1 MDNLNK
7 EESDISQI
15 IQPTKNRFSIS
26 NETSDNHCS
35 SSKLILKN
43 FNYTEIIPGKNKNIT
58 KNRNSK
64 FKLDQSKLDKVQ
76 KHFSKP
82 NVYSTLKY
90 MQKLNHISNIRSP
103 KRRSSIK
110 TLEKDIQQKIIDIS
124 MKIELEDNIL
134 GETLCENMINEQNN
148 KINLSAF
155 IRKKISTES
164 DIENSSFLSKRMI
177 NKNRRH
183 KSYTGA
189 NTKFE
194 QLPDGVSPHNN
205 KSYSLFKKNKKNK
218 KKKNPNKFRRLFQK
232 KMVYDSFDSEEILDE
247 LDNFY
252 ISPDNNFIRLIDLL
266 VIFSSLFNIIYS
278 PFNLTNIKCFCTY
291 ELKLVNYIYYFI
303 DFLYIIDLI
312 LSFFRAYRNFEFK
325 IISNNKRIIKHY
337 ILGQFFLDLLQAI
350 PFYSYICF
358 ICSLRSNCICSN
370 YNMSSVDM
378 ILILCCSLKQLKLFK
393 ILNIRKN
400 SIYYEATII
409 VSRNDCL
416 EAIFNFF
423 INLIVYS
430 YAFYFFVCVHIFI
443 GKNSFPNWIVKYN
456 LQDKNNYLIFL
467 TSFYYLITTMT
478 TVGYGDYTCS
488 SSFSEMIFEIIL
500 LSIGITAY
508 SWIVSSIGNYVKNE
522 SYASMIY
529 NKDEAILEDIRITY
543 PNMPFN
549 LYKNIF
555 RHLNATK
562 IRQKQCDSN
571 LLINSLPYSLKN
583 KLLLT
588 IHKQTIQNFK
598 IFKGYQNTNF
608 ALRLL
613 KNLIPLYSKK
623 NALLIREGQLIE
635 NIIFVK
641 EGRLCLEA
649 LIDIAEPHK
658 SVNQYLYKKFIDIDE
673 DVIIVSNYETSLYA
687 SKLNNNYQNVFNRA
701 KTELDSII
709 NNKVKSDLVSSINE
723 SNIGKELGKW
733 DFGGDI
739 FEEDNYQFIN
749 IINISK
755 NESFG
760 DVYMFL
766 CKPSPLC
773 LRVKSKVAELMVLR
787 KYDAIDISLK
797 YPNIWSKIFKK
808 SYRNMLSIKTITIHK
823 IKHYWKNLGKTLTR
837 KSKVKTVQIVDTPV
851 HDNTNTFEENKI
863 EENKEEE
870 DKKEE
875 NKMETPK
882 LIPIIKI
889 NDQEVTPKNI
899 RTTINSKCVK
909 SNINTK
915 TISFSHK
922 MLTNLVST
930 NNTSIPSFQKNLL
943 SETNQYIS
951 FARKSSKKVSS
962 KNNNMYIENLSKQSK
977 TSSYA
982 GSNSK
987 KSQNLSTFARN
998 KNILNLRIDYLSKL
1012 NKKITKL
1019 KKAKH
1024 HYKDLCKQLLNEQKK
1039 QKKNI
1044 NNDSDSNID
1053 SDSDSDR
1060 DNVND
1065 NNNENMN
1072 MTFES
1077 VDKKYSSFE
1086 GNYSNT
1092 QSSLKQ
1098 FKNDLKKET
1107 PEISISISSQSS
1119 SSTNNSI
1126 SIYKDSLSISSQINL
1141 TFFSKY
1147 KNLEQFTLGEYS
1159 KNRNLRIATQK
1170 FIQYYLSKIH
1180 KLKEDKTLEPL
1191 ITKKSI
1197 NSLLI
1202 DFPTSPYHAQEKK
1215 LKKIMS
1221 KYSYTNR
1228 TSKRI
1233 FSDRKYHMN
1242 TDETRNSLCFIRK
1255 NKVSNYNKKNTLR
1268 RYIIIKTNSSLD
1280 SVKKRSSNAFRNV
1293 NISACSSFRKE
1304 KIEINKI
1311 NKIKTKNEYEKE
1323 IEFNENSERKSSQ
1336 IGSLKIKVECKEL
1349 KFEK

>member
-1 MDNLNK
+1 M
-7 EESDISQI
+7 
-15 IQPTKNRFSIS
+15 
-26 NETSDNHCS
+26 
-35 SSKLILKN
+35 
-43 FNYTEIIPGKNKNIT
+43 
-58 KNRNSK
+58 
-64 FKLDQSKLDKVQ
+64 
-76 KHFSKP
+76 
-82 NVYSTLKY
+82 
-90 MQKLNHISNIRSP
+90 
-103 KRRSSIK
+103 
-110 TLEKDIQQKIIDIS
+110 
-124 MKIELEDNIL
+124 
-134 GETLCENMINEQNN
+134 
-148 KINLSAF
+148 
-155 IRKKISTES
+155 
-164 DIENSSFLSKRMI
+164 
-177 NKNRRH
+177 
-183 KSYTGA
+183 
-189 NTKFE
+189 
-194 QLPDGVSPHNN
+194 
-205 KSYSLFKKNKKNK
+205 
-218 KKKNPNKFRRLFQK
+218 
-232 KMVYDSFDSEEILDE
+232 
-247 LDNFY
+247 
-252 ISPDNNFIRLIDLL
+252 
-266 VIFSSLFNIIYS
+266 
-278 PFNLTNIKCFCTY
+278 
-291 ELKLVNYIYYFI
+291 
-303 DFLYIIDLI
+303 
-312 LSFFRAYRNFEFK
+312 
-325 IISNNKRIIKHY
+325 
-337 ILGQFFLDLLQAI
+337 
-350 PFYSYICF
+350 
-358 ICSLRSNCICSN
+358 
-370 YNMSSVDM
+370 
-378 ILILCCSLKQLKLFK
+378 
-393 ILNIRKN
+393 
-400 SIYYEATII
+400 
-409 VSRNDCL
+409 
-416 EAIFNFF
+416 
-423 INLIVYS
+423 
-430 YAFYFFVCVHIFI
+430 
-443 GKNSFPNWIVKYN
+443 
-456 LQDKNNYLIFL
+456 
-467 TSFYYLITTMT
+467 
-478 TVGYGDYTCS
+478 
-488 SSFSEMIFEIIL
+488 
-500 LSIGITAY
+500 
-508 SWIVSSIGNYVKNE
+508 
-522 SYASMIY
+522 
-529 NKDEAILEDIRITY
+529 
-543 PNMPFN
+543 
-549 LYKNIF
+549 
-555 RHLNATK
+555 
-562 IRQKQCDSN
+562 
-571 LLINSLPYSLKN
+571 
-583 KLLLT
+583 
-588 IHKQTIQNFK
+588 
-598 IFKGYQNTNF
+598 
-608 ALRLL
+608 
-613 KNLIPLYSKK
+613 
-623 NALLIREGQLIE
+623 
-635 NIIFVK
+635 
-641 EGRLCLEA
+641 EA

-701 KTELDSII
+701 KIELDSII

-787 KYDAIDISLK
+787 KYDALDISLK

-837 KSKVKTVQIVDTPV
+837 KSKVKTIQIMDTPV

-863 EENKEEE
+863 EENKVGEN
-870 DKKEE
+870 KKEE

-899 RTTINSKCVK
+899 RMTINSKYVK

-951 FARKSSKKVSS
+951 FARKSPKKVSS

-987 KSQNLSTFARN
+987 NSQNLSTFARN

-1019 KKAKH
+1019 KKAKQ

-1044 NNDSDSNID
+1044 NNDSD

-1147 KNLEQFTLGEYS
+1147 KNLEQFILGEYS
-1159 KNRNLRIATQK
+1159 KNRNLCIATQK

-1180 KLKEDKTLEPL
+1180 KLKEDKILEPL
-1191 ITKKSI
+1191 LTKKSI

-1215 LKKIMS
+1215 LKKMMS
-1221 KYSYTNR
+1221 KDSYTKR

-1233 FSDRKYHMN
+1233 SSDRKYHMN

-1255 NKVSNYNKKNTLR
+1255 NKVSNYNKRNTLK

-1280 SVKKRSSNAFRNV
+1280 SVKKRSSNDFRNV

-1336 IGSLKIKVECKEL
+1336 IDSLKIKVE
-1349 KFEK
+1349 

>member
-15 IQPTKNRFSIS
+15 IQPNNNRFSIS

-43 FNYTEIIPGKNKNIT
+43 FNYTEIIPGKNRNIT

-64 FKLDQSKLDKVQ
+64 FKLDQSKFDRIPTHK

-82 NVYSTLKY
+82 NVYSSLKH
-90 MQKLNHISNIRSP
+90 MQKLNHISIIKSP
-103 KRRSSIK
+103 KGRSSIK

-124 MKIELEDNIL
+124 LKIELEDNML
-134 GETLCENMINEQNN
+134 GETLGENMINEQNNN

-164 DIENSSFLSKRMI
+164 DIENSSFLSKRII
-177 NKNRRH
+177 NKNKRH
-183 KSYTGA
+183 KSYTGT

-194 QLPDGVSPHNN
+194 QLPDGTNSNNNN
-205 KSYSLFKKNKKNK
+205 KSYSLFKKTKKNK
-218 KKKNPNKFRRLFQK
+218 KKKNLDKFRRLFQK
-232 KMVYDSFDSEEILDE
+232 KLVYDSFDSEEILDE
-247 LDNFY
+247 IDNFY

-278 PFNLTNIKCFCTY
+278 PFYLTNIKCFCSPN
-291 ELKLVNYIYYFI
+291 LKEVNYMYYFI

-325 IISNNKRIIKHY
+325 VINNNKRIIKHY
-337 ILGQFFLDLLQAI
+337 ITSQFFLDLIQAI

-358 ICSLRSNCICSN
+358 ICNQRHNYICSN
-370 YNMSSVDM
+370 YDMNSLDM
-378 ILILCCSLKQLKLFK
+378 ILILCCTLKQLKLFK

-400 SIYYEATII
+400 SLYYEASK
-409 VSRNDCL
+409 VVGRNDCL
-416 EAIFNFF
+416 ETIFNIF

-430 YAFYFFVCVHIFI
+430 FAFYFFVCVHIFI
-443 GKNSFPNWIVKYN
+443 GRNSYPNWIVKSN
-456 LQDKNNYLIFL
+456 SQDKNNYLLFL

-478 TVGYGDYTCS
+478 TVGYGDFTCS

-508 SWIVSSIGNYVKNE
+508 SWIVSNIGNYVKNE

-529 NKDEAILEDIRITY
+529 NKDEAILEDIRISY

-555 RHLNATK
+555 LHLNATK

-588 IHKQTIQNFK
+588 IHKQTIKSFK
-598 IFKGYQNTNF
+598 IFKGFQNTNF

-623 NALLIREGQLIE
+623 NALLIREGDLIE

-649 LIDIAEPHK
+649 LIDINEPYK

-687 SKLNNNYQNVFNRA
+687 SRLNNNYQNVFNRA

-723 SNIGKELGKW
+723 SNIGKELLKW

-739 FEEDNYQFIN
+739 FEENNFQFIN

-773 LRVKSKVAELMVLR
+773 LRVKSKVAELMLLR
-787 KYDAIDISLK
+787 KYDAMDISIK

-808 SYRNMLSIKTITIHK
+808 SYRNMLSIKQITIHK
-823 IKHYWKNLGKTLTR
+823 IKHYWKNIGKNITR
-837 KSKVKTVQIVDTPV
+837 KSKIKTVRIESPL
-851 HDNTNTFEENKI
+851 HIFNNTFEENKMK
-863 EENKEEE
+863 ENKKEE
-870 DKKEE
+870 DKIEE
-875 NKMETPK
+875 NKMETPR

-889 NDQEVTPKNI
+889 NDQEITPKDI
-899 RTTINSKCVK
+899 KTTVNSKGM
-909 SNINTK
+909 SINTNTNTK

-922 MLTNLVST
+922 MLTNFAST
-930 NNTSIPSFQKNLL
+930 NSTTIPSFKKNQF

-951 FARKSSKKVSS
+951 FARGSSKRIST
-962 KNNNMYIENLSKQSK
+962 KNNNMYLENLSKQSK
-977 TSSYA
+977 SSSHA

-1024 HYKDLCKQLLNEQKK
+1024 HYKDLCKQLLDEQKK
-1039 QKKNI
+1039 IKSM
-1044 NNDSDSNID
+1044 NNKETD
-1053 SDSDSDR
+1053 
-1060 DNVND
+1060 
-1065 NNNENMN
+1065 NENMN

-1086 GNYSNT
+1086 IANSNI
-1092 QSSLKQ
+1092 QSSLNKYR
-1098 FKNDLKKET
+1098 NDLEKEI
-1107 PEISISISSQSS
+1107 PEISISISSSQSS
-1119 SSTNNSI
+1119 SSSDNSI
-1126 SIYKDSLSISSQINL
+1126 SFYKGSLSISSQINL

-1147 KNLEQFTLGEYS
+1147 RNLDKFTLGEYS
-1159 KNRNLRIATQK
+1159 KNRNLRNATQK
-1170 FIQYYLSKIH
+1170 FIQYFLSKIH
-1180 KLKEDKTLEPL
+1180 KLKEDKILEPL
-1191 ITKKSI
+1191 LTKKSI
-1197 NSLLI
+1197 NSLI
-1202 DFPTSPYHAQEKK
+1202 GDFSNSPYYIQEKK
-1215 LKKIMS
+1215 LKKNMT
-1221 KYSYTNR
+1221 KDSYTKH
-1228 TSKRI
+1228 TSKRM
-1233 FSDRKYHMN
+1233 FSDRKSPMN
-1242 TDETRNSLCFIRK
+1242 TDETRNSLCYIRK
-1255 NKVSNYNKKNTLR
+1255 NKVTNSNKRNTLK

-1280 SVKKRSSNAFRNV
+1280 SVKKRTSNVLRNV
-1293 NISACSSFRKE
+1293 NISVCSSFKRE
-1304 KIEINKI
+1304 KIEINKL
-1311 NKIKTKNEYEKE
+1311 NKIKTKNEYEQE
-1323 IEFNENSERKSSQ
+1323 IEFNENSDQKSSK
-1336 IGSLKIKVECKEL
+1336 IDSMKIKVQCKEL
-1349 KFEK
+1349 EFEK

>member
-7 EESDISQI
+7 EESGNSPIF
-15 IQPTKNRFSIS
+15 QPTKNRFSIS
-26 NETSDNHCS
+26 NETSDHHCS

-43 FNYTEIIPGKNKNIT
+43 FNYTEIIPGKNKILT

-64 FKLDQSKLDKVQ
+64 FKLEDKVQ
-76 KHFSKP
+76 TNKKHYSKP
-82 NVYSTLKY
+82 NVYSSLRHI
-90 MQKLNHISNIRSP
+90 QKLNHISNIKSP
-103 KRRSSIK
+103 KRKSSIK

-134 GETLCENMINEQNN
+134 GETLGENLNEQNN

-164 DIENSSFLSKRMI
+164 DYENSSFLSKRMI

-183 KSYTGA
+183 KSYTGT

-205 KSYSLFKKNKKNK
+205 KSYSLFKKRKKNK

-232 KMVYDSFDSEEILDE
+232 KLVYDSFDSEEIVDE
-247 LDNFY
+247 IDNFY

-278 PFNLTNIKCFCTY
+278 PFNLTNKECFCTHN
-291 ELKLVNYIYYFI
+291 LKLVNYIYYFI

-325 IISNNKRIIKHY
+325 IINNNKRIIKHY
-337 ILGQFFLDLLQAI
+337 IISQFFLDLIQAI

-358 ICSLRSNCICSN
+358 ICNQRGNYTCSN
-370 YNMSSVDM
+370 YSMSNLDM
-378 ILILCCSLKQLKLFK
+378 ILILCCTLKQLKLFK
-393 ILNIRKN
+393 VLNIRKN
-400 SIYYEATII
+400 SIYYEITKV
-409 VSRNDCL
+409 VSRIDCL
-416 EAIFNFF
+416 ETIFNFL
-423 INLIVYS
+423 INLIIYS
-430 YAFYFFVCVHIFI
+430 FAFYFFVCVHIFI
-443 GKNSFPNWIVKYN
+443 GKNSYPNWIVKSN
-456 LQDKNNYLIFL
+456 SQDKNNYLLFL

-478 TVGYGDYTCS
+478 TVGYGDFTCS

-508 SWIVSSIGNYVKNE
+508 SWIVSNIGNYVKNE
-522 SYASMIY
+522 SYASMVY
-529 NKDEAILEDIRITY
+529 NKDEAILEDIRISH
-543 PNMPFN
+543 PNMPFD

-588 IHKQTIQNFK
+588 IHKQTIKNFK
-598 IFKGYQNTNF
+598 IFKGCQNTNF
-608 ALRLL
+608 TLRLL

-649 LIDIAEPHK
+649 LIDIKEPYI

-673 DVIIVSNYETSLYA
+673 DVIIISNYETSLYA
-687 SKLNNNYQNVFNRA
+687 SKLNNNYQNVFNKA
-701 KTELDSII
+701 KAELDSII
-709 NNKVKSDLVSSINE
+709 NNKIRSDLVSSINE

-733 DFGGDI
+733 DFEGDV
-739 FEEDNYQFIN
+739 FEENNFQFIN

-808 SYRNMLSIKTITIHK
+808 SYRNMLSIKSITIHK
-823 IKHYWKNLGKTLTR
+823 IKHYWKNLGKNLSR
-837 KSKVKTVQIVDTPV
+837 PSKIKTVRIESPIRDVNN
-851 HDNTNTFEENKI
+851 NTS
-863 EENKEEE
+863 
-870 DKKEE
+870 EE
-875 NKMETPK
+875 NKMEENKVEEDKIEDNKMETPR

-889 NDQEVTPKNI
+889 NDQEITPKNI
-899 RTTINSKCVK
+899 RTTINSKYINTK
-909 SNINTK
+909 INTK

-922 MLTNLVST
+922 MLTNFVST
-930 NNTSIPSFQKNLL
+930 NNTSMPSFKKNQI

-951 FARKSSKKVSS
+951 FARGSSKRIST
-962 KNNNMYIENLSKQSK
+962 KNNIYLENLSKQSK

-1024 HYKDLCKQLLNEQKK
+1024 HYKDLCKQLLDEQKII
-1039 QKKNI
+1039 KNNNK
-1044 NNDSDSNID
+1044 NNDNNNNDDSESDND
-1053 SDSDSDR
+1053 TD
-1060 DNVND
+1060 DNND
-1065 NNNENMN
+1065 NNENMN

-1086 GNYSNT
+1086 VDTSNI
-1092 QSSLKQ
+1092 QNSLK
-1098 FKNDLKKET
+1098 KYRNDLKKEI
-1107 PEISISISSQSS
+1107 PEISISSSSQSS
-1119 SSTNNSI
+1119 SSSNNSI
-1126 SIYKDSLSISSQINL
+1126 SFYKNTLSISSQINL

-1147 KNLEQFTLGEYS
+1147 RNLDEFTLGEFS

-1170 FIQYYLSKIH
+1170 FIQNFLSQIN
-1180 KLKEDKTLEPL
+1180 KLKDDIILEPL
-1191 ITKKSI
+1191 LGKKSI
-1197 NSLLI
+1197 NSLLG
-1202 DFPTSPYHAQEKK
+1202 DFSTSPYYTQEKRLRK
-1215 LKKIMS
+1215 MMS
-1221 KYSYTNR
+1221 KDSYTKR

-1242 TDETRNSLCFIRK
+1242 TDETKNSICFIRK
-1255 NKVSNYNKKNTLR
+1255 SKVSNYNKRNTLK
-1268 RYIIIKTNSSLD
+1268 RYIIIKTNSSFD
-1280 SVKKRSSNAFRNV
+1280 SVKKRSSNALKNI
-1293 NISACSSFRKE
+1293 NISACSSLKKE
-1304 KIEINKI
+1304 KIEINRI
-1311 NKIKTKNEYEKE
+1311 NKIRTKDEYEQE
-1323 IEFNENSERKSSQ
+1323 IEFPENSEKKSSK
-1336 IGSLKIKVECKEL
+1336 IDSLKIKVECKEL

>member
-7 EESDISQI
+7 EESGNSPIF
-15 IQPTKNRFSIS
+15 QPTQNRFSIS
-26 NETSDNHCS
+26 NETSDHHCS

-43 FNYTEIIPGKNKNIT
+43 FNFTEIIPGKNKILT

-64 FKLDQSKLDKVQ
+64 FKLEDKVQ
-76 KHFSKP
+76 TNKKHYSKP
-82 NVYSTLKY
+82 NVYSSLRHI
-90 MQKLNHISNIRSP
+90 QKLNHISNIKSP
-103 KRRSSIK
+103 KRKSSIK

-134 GETLCENMINEQNN
+134 GETLGENLNEQNN

-164 DIENSSFLSKRMI
+164 DYENSSFLSKRMI

-183 KSYTGA
+183 KSYTGT

-205 KSYSLFKKNKKNK
+205 KSYSLFKKRKKNK

-232 KMVYDSFDSEEILDE
+232 KLVYDSFDSEEILDE
-247 LDNFY
+247 IDNFY

-278 PFNLTNIKCFCTY
+278 PFNLTNKECFCTHN
-291 ELKLVNYIYYFI
+291 LKLVNYIYYFI

-325 IISNNKRIIKHY
+325 IINNNKRIIKHY
-337 ILGQFFLDLLQAI
+337 IISQFFLDLIQAI

-358 ICSLRSNCICSN
+358 ICNQRGNYTCSN
-370 YNMSSVDM
+370 YSMSNLDM
-378 ILILCCSLKQLKLFK
+378 ILILCCTLKQLKFFK
-393 ILNIRKN
+393 VLNIRKN
-400 SIYYEATII
+400 SIYYETTKV
-409 VSRNDCL
+409 VSRIDYL
-416 EAIFNFF
+416 ETIFNFL
-423 INLIVYS
+423 INLIIYS
-430 YAFYFFVCVHIFI
+430 FAFYFFVCVHIFI
-443 GKNSFPNWIVKYN
+443 GKNSYPNWIVKSN
-456 LQDKNNYLIFL
+456 SQDKNNYLLFL

-478 TVGYGDYTCS
+478 TVGYGDFTCS

-508 SWIVSSIGNYVKNE
+508 SWIVSNIGNYVKNE
-522 SYASMIY
+522 SYASMVY
-529 NKDEAILEDIRITY
+529 NKDEAILEEIRISH
-543 PNMPFN
+543 PNMPFD

-588 IHKQTIQNFK
+588 IHKQTIKNFK
-598 IFKGYQNTNF
+598 IFKGCQNTNF
-608 ALRLL
+608 TLRLL

-649 LIDIAEPHK
+649 LIDIKEPYI

-673 DVIIVSNYETSLYA
+673 DVIIISNYETSLYA
-687 SKLNNNYQNVFNRA
+687 SKLNNNYQNVFNKA

-709 NNKVKSDLVSSINE
+709 NNKIRSDLVSSINE

-733 DFGGDI
+733 DFEGDV
-739 FEEDNYQFIN
+739 FEENNFQFIN

-760 DVYMFL
+760 NVYMFL
-766 CKPSPLC
+766 GKPSPLC
-773 LRVKSKVAELMVLR
+773 LRVKSKIAELMLLR

-808 SYRNMLSIKTITIHK
+808 SYGNMLSIKKITIHK
-823 IKHYWKNLGKTLTR
+823 IKHYWKNLGKNITR
-837 KSKVKTVQIVDTPV
+837 KSKEKTVKIESSI
-851 HDNTNTFEENKI
+851 HDDKNNTFEENKI
-863 EENKEEE
+863 EDNKKVENKIEE
-870 DKKEE
+870 K
-875 NKMETPK
+875 ETPK
-882 LIPIIKI
+882 LVPLIKI
-889 NDQEVTPKNI
+889 NYHEMSPKNVKS
-899 RTTINSKCVK
+899 TINSKFTNSK
-909 SNINTK
+909 INTK

-922 MLTNLVST
+922 MLTNFVST
-930 NNTSIPSFQKNLL
+930 NNTSMPSFKKNQF

-951 FARKSSKKVSS
+951 FVRGSSKKVTI
-962 KNNNMYIENLSKQSK
+962 KNNNIYLENLNKQSK
-977 TSSYA
+977 TSSFI

-987 KSQNLSTFARN
+987 KSQNLNTFAKN
-998 KNILNLRIDYLSKL
+998 KNILNLRIEYLSKL
-1012 NKKITKL
+1012 NKKIVKL
-1019 KKAKH
+1019 KKAKK
-1024 HYKDLCKQLLNEQKK
+1024 HYKDLCKQLLDEQKRIK
-1039 QKKNI
+1039 L
-1044 NNDSDSNID
+1044 NNM
-1053 SDSDSDR
+1053 
-1060 DNVND
+1060 
-1065 NNNENMN
+1065 NNNENYNGNENMN

-1086 GNYSNT
+1086 VGTSNI
-1092 QSSLKQ
+1092 QSSLKK
-1098 FKNDLKKET
+1098 FRNDLEKEI
-1107 PEISISISSQSS
+1107 PEISISISSQSGS
-1119 SSTNNSI
+1119 SSNNSI
-1126 SIYKDSLSISSQINL
+1126 SFYKNSLSISPQINL
-1141 TFFSKY
+1141 IFFTKS
-1147 KNLEQFTLGEYS
+1147 KNLEKVTLGEYS
-1159 KNRNLRIATQK
+1159 KNRNLRMATQK
-1170 FIQYYLSKIH
+1170 FIQCYLSKIH
-1180 KLKEDKTLEPL
+1180 ELKEDKILEPL
-1191 ITKKSI
+1191 LTKKTN
-1197 NSLLI
+1197 NSLI
-1202 DFPTSPYHAQEKK
+1202 GDFSTLQHYTQEKN
-1215 LKKIMS
+1215 LNKIMS
-1221 KYSYTNR
+1221 KDSYTKR

-1233 FSDRKYHMN
+1233 YTDGKYAISA
-1242 TDETRNSLCFIRK
+1242 DEPKNSRCFIRK
-1255 NKVSNYNKKNTLR
+1255 NKFYNQKNTLK
-1268 RYIIIKTNSSLD
+1268 RYIIIKTNSSFD
-1280 SVKKRSSNAFRNV
+1280 SVKKKLSNVFRNI

-1311 NKIKTKNEYEKE
+1311 NKIKTKDEYEHE
-1323 IEFNENSERKSSQ
+1323 IEFNQNSERKSSH
-1336 IGSLKIKVECKEL
+1336 IDSLKIKVECKEL
-1349 KFEK
+1349 KFQK